1 MALKKISICDGVV
14 LNIIEKDKFKTNY
27 ISVNFISSLSKE
39 HAALNALLPRVL
51 KRGTMMHPDMASLNR
66 AYETLYSTTVYSRN
80 YKRGEVQIVGFCA
93 NPLANDYI
101 PDGTDVLDGTL
112 HLIDEILFS
121 PLLENGCFKA
131 EYVEGEKRMLIDDV
145 KAQINNKNRYAL
157 IRCEEEMCRN
167 EVYGISET
175 GTIEE
180 IEAITPA
187 SLYADYK
194 ALLSEAKIEIFFVG
208 KTDES
213 ALVESIGSIFGKC
226 AHHVTAPL
234 TTEVIRR
241 AGEVR
246 EVVEDQPVAQGKLSL
261 GFRTASVLSD
271 GNYHEFALMRE
282 LYGGSA
288 VSKLFMNVREKLSL
302 CYYCSAIPEAHK
314 GIMIVASG
322 IEVVNKQKAQ
332 DEILAQ
338 LEAVKAGDFTE
349 DDLEKAKRSLTN
361 GYAELSDSPM
371 SLESWY
377 LGRALAGLSTSP
389 EEATEL
395 VMNTGREAV
404 MEAAKG
410 ITLDTVYFMR
420 GTLNAGGSENE

>member
-1 MALKKISICDGVV
+1 MALKKIAVCDGVV

-27 ISVNFISSLSKE
+27 ISVNFITPLSSES
-39 HAALNALLPRVL
+39 AALNALLPRVL
-51 KRGTMMHPDMASLNR
+51 KRGTVAHPDMASLNR
-66 AYETLYSTTVYSRN
+66 AYETLYSTTIYSRN

-93 NPLANDYI
+93 SPLANDYI

-112 HLIDEILFS
+112 KLMDEIIFS
-121 PLLENGCFKA
+121 PLLEDGCFKA
-131 EYVEGEKRMLIDDV
+131 EYVESEKRMLIDDV

-157 IRCEEEMCRN
+157 RRCEEEMCRG
-167 EVYGISET
+167 EVYGVSET
-175 GTIEE
+175 GTAAE

-187 SLYADYK
+187 SLYACYK
-194 ALLSEAKIEIFFVG
+194 ALLSGAKIEIFFVG
-208 KTDES
+208 KTDEE
-213 ALVESIGSIFGKC
+213 ALIKSIKDVFVKC
-226 AHHVTAPL
+226 AHTVTAPL
-234 TTEVIRR
+234 TTEVIRK
-241 AGEVR
+241 AGEAR

-261 GFRTASVLSD
+261 GFRTNCVLSD

-282 LYGGSA
+282 LYGGST

-314 GIMIVASG
+314 GIMVVASG
-322 IEVVNKQKAQ
+322 IEVANKQKAQ

-338 LEAVKAGDFTE
+338 LEAVKVGDFTE
-349 DDLEKAKRSLTN
+349 DDLAKAKRSIVNSYT
-361 GYAELSDSPM
+361 ELSDSPM

-389 EEATEL
+389 EDAIEL

-404 MEAAKG
+404 MAAAQG
-410 ITLDTVYFMR
+410 VTLDTVYFMR
-420 GTLNAGGSENE
+420 GTLNAGGAENE